1 VAKTPKT
8 QPKKAETRQ
17 QGRKTIKRLIDHAL
31 IELNK
36 NGAAN
41 FDLDAVLRRS
51 KTSKGSLYHHFGSKN
66 GLIVAVETEII
77 KSGLTSDNQVLRQ
90 MIEGCKSPQE
100 FFNAIELVIRS
111 GVGAP
116 TREVR
121 RQLIRSITFAQ
132 HDKNLAA
139 TLQETSIMGTQY
151 LAETLAVAQ
160 RKGWLK
166 NDIELTA
173 LSFWLQGIFIGQIM
187 IDITNTKTN
196 DEEWVSIALHSLK
209 TFINFYD

>member
-1 VAKTPKT
+1 MMPKSPNT
-8 QPKKAETRQ
+8 QPKRAETRQ
-17 QGRKTIKRLIDHAL
+17 QGRKTMKLLIDHAL
-31 IELNK
+31 TELNK

-66 GLIVAVETEII
+66 GLIVAVETEVIR
-77 KSGLTSDNQVLRQ
+77 SGLTSDNQVLRQ
-90 MIEGCKSPQE
+90 MIEGCNSPQD
-100 FFNAIELVIRS
+100 FFNAIELAMRA
-111 GVGAP
+111 GAGEP

-121 RQLIRSITFAQ
+121 RQLIRSIAFAQ

-139 TLQETSIMGTQY
+139 TLRETSMMGTQY

-166 NDIELTA
+166 NEIDITA

-209 TFINFYD
+209 SFINF

>member
-1 VAKTPKT
+1 MPKPYKA
-8 QPKKAETRQ
+8 QPKRAETRQ
-17 QGRKTIKRLIDHAL
+17 QGRKTMKLLIDHAL

-36 NGAAN
+36 NGAAK
-41 FDLDAVLRRS
+41 FDLEAVLRRS

-66 GLIVAVETEII
+66 GLIVAVETEVIR
-77 KSGLTSDNQVLRQ
+77 SGLTSDNQVLRQ
-90 MIEGCKSPQE
+90 MIEACKSPQE
-100 FFNAIELVIRS
+100 FFNAIELAMRA
-111 GVGAP
+111 GAGEP

-121 RQLIRSITFAQ
+121 RQLIRSIAFAQ

-139 TLQETSIMGTQY
+139 TLRETSMMGTQY

-187 IDITNTKTN
+187 IDITDVERT

-209 TFINFYD
+209 TFINF

>member
-1 VAKTPKT
+1 MPKSAKP
-8 QPKKAETRQ
+8 QPKRAETRQ
-17 QGRKTIKRLIDHAL
+17 QGRKTMKLLIDHAL

-66 GLIVAVETEII
+66 GLIVAVETEVIR
-77 KSGLTSDNQVLRQ
+77 SGLTSDNQVLRQ
-90 MIEGCKSPQE
+90 MIEGCNSPQD
-100 FFNAIELVIRS
+100 FFNAIELAMRA
-111 GVGAP
+111 GAGEP

-121 RQLIRSITFAQ
+121 RQLIRSIAFAQ

-139 TLQETSIMGTQY
+139 TLRETSMMGTQY

-166 NDIELTA
+166 NDIDITA

-209 TFINFYD
+209 SFINF

>member
-1 VAKTPKT
+1 MAKLPKA
-8 QPKKAETRQ
+8 QPKRADSRK
-17 QGRKTIKRLIDHAL
+17 QGRKTMKLLIDHAL

-36 NGAAN
+36 NGASK
-41 FDLDAVLRRS
+41 FDLEAVLRRS

-77 KSGLTSDNQVLRQ
+77 KSGLTNDNQVLRQ

-100 FFNAIELVIRS
+100 FFNAIELAIRA
-111 GVGAP
+111 GAGEP

-121 RQLIRSITFAQ
+121 KQLIRSITFAQ

-139 TLQETSIMGTQY
+139 TLRETSMMGTQY

-187 IDITNTKTN
+187 IDITNTKTS

-209 TFINFYD
+209 TFINF

>member
-17 QGRKTIKRLIDHAL
+17 QGRKTMKLLIDHAL

-51 KTSKGSLYHHFGSKN
+51 KISKGSLYHHFGSKN

-90 MIEGCKSPQE
+90 MIEACKSPQE
-100 FFNAIELVIRS
+100 FFNAIELVIRA
-111 GVGAP
+111 GAGEP

-121 RQLIRSITFAQ
+121 RQLIRSIAFAQ

-139 TLQETSIMGTQY
+139 TLRETSQRGTQY
-151 LAETLAVAQ
+151 FAETLAIAKQ
-160 RKGWLK
+160 KGWLK

-187 IDITNTKTN
+187 TDITGIETS
-196 DEEWVSIALHSLK
+196 DEDWVNISLNSLK
-209 TFINFYD
+209 SLINF

>member
-1 VAKTPKT
+1 MMPKSPNT
-8 QPKKAETRQ
+8 QPKRAETRQ
-17 QGRKTIKRLIDHAL
+17 QGRKTMKLLIDHAL

-66 GLIVAVETEII
+66 GLIVAVETEVIR
-77 KSGLTSDNQVLRQ
+77 SGLTSDNQVLRQ
-90 MIEGCKSPQE
+90 MIEGCNSPQD
-100 FFNAIELVIRS
+100 FFNAIELAMRA
-111 GVGAP
+111 GAGEP

-121 RQLIRSITFAQ
+121 RQLIRSIAFAQ

-139 TLQETSIMGTQY
+139 TLRETSMMGTQY

-166 NDIELTA
+166 NDIDITA

-209 TFINFYD
+209 SFINF

>member
-1 VAKTPKT
+1 MPKPYKA
-8 QPKKAETRQ
+8 QPKRAETRQ
-17 QGRKTIKRLIDHAL
+17 QGRKTMKLLIDHAL

-36 NGAAN
+36 NGAAK
-41 FDLDAVLRRS
+41 FDLEAVLRRS

-66 GLIVAVETEII
+66 GLIVAVETEVIR
-77 KSGLTSDNQVLRQ
+77 SGLTSDNQVLRQ
-90 MIEGCKSPQE
+90 MIEACKSPQD
-100 FFNAIELVIRS
+100 FFNAIELAMRA
-111 GVGAP
+111 GAGEP

-121 RQLIRSITFAQ
+121 RQLIRSIAFAQ

-139 TLQETSIMGTQY
+139 TLQETSMMGTQY
-151 LAETLAVAQ
+151 LAETLAIAQ

-187 IDITNTKTN
+187 IDITDVERT

-209 TFINFYD
+209 SFINF

>member
-1 VAKTPKT
+1 MPKSPNT
-8 QPKKAETRQ
+8 QPKRAETRQ
-17 QGRKTIKRLIDHAL
+17 QGRKTMKLLIDHAL
-31 IELNK
+31 TELNK

-66 GLIVAVETEII
+66 GLIVAVETEVIR
-77 KSGLTSDNQVLRQ
+77 SGLTSDNQVLRQ
-90 MIEGCKSPQE
+90 MIEGCNSPQD
-100 FFNAIELVIRS
+100 FFNAIELAMRA
-111 GVGAP
+111 GAGEP

-121 RQLIRSITFAQ
+121 RQLIRSIAFAQ

-139 TLQETSIMGTQY
+139 TLRETSMMGTQY

-166 NDIELTA
+166 NDIDITA

-209 TFINFYD
+209 SFINF

>member
-1 VAKTPKT
+1 
-8 QPKKAETRQ
+8 
-17 QGRKTIKRLIDHAL
+17 
-31 IELNK
+31 
-36 NGAAN
+36 
-41 FDLDAVLRRS
+41 
-51 KTSKGSLYHHFGSKN
+51 
-66 GLIVAVETEII
+66 
-77 KSGLTSDNQVLRQ
+77 
-90 MIEGCKSPQE
+90 MIEACKSPQE
-100 FFNAIELVIRS
+100 FFNAIELVIRA
-111 GVGAP
+111 GAGAP

-121 RQLIRSITFAQ
+121 RQLIRSIAFAQ

-196 DEEWVSIALHSLK
+196 DEEWVSVALLSLK
-209 TFINFYD
+209 TFINF

>member
-1 VAKTPKT
+1 MPKSPNT
-8 QPKKAETRQ
+8 QPKRAETRQ
-17 QGRKTIKRLIDHAL
+17 QGRKTMKILIDHAL
-31 IELNK
+31 TELNK

-66 GLIVAVETEII
+66 GLIVAVETEVIR
-77 KSGLTSDNQVLRQ
+77 SGLTSDNQVLRQ
-90 MIEGCKSPQE
+90 MIEACNSPQD
-100 FFNAIELVIRS
+100 FFNAIELAIRA
-111 GVGAP
+111 GAGEP
-116 TREVR
+116 TRDVR
-121 RQLIRSITFAQ
+121 RQLIRSIAFAQ

-139 TLQETSIMGTQY
+139 TLRETSVMGTQY
-151 LAETLAVAQ
+151 LAETLAAAQ

-209 TFINFYD
+209 TFINF

>member
-1 VAKTPKT
+1 MPKSPNT
-8 QPKKAETRQ
+8 QPKRAETRQ
-17 QGRKTIKRLIDHAL
+17 QGRKTMKLLIDHAL

-66 GLIVAVETEII
+66 GLIVAVETEVIR
-77 KSGLTSDNQVLRQ
+77 SGLTSDNQVLRQ
-90 MIEGCKSPQE
+90 MIEGCNSPQD
-100 FFNAIELVIRS
+100 FFNAIELAMRA
-111 GVGAP
+111 GAGEP

-121 RQLIRSITFAQ
+121 RQLIRSIAFAQ

-139 TLQETSIMGTQY
+139 TLRETSMMGTQY

-166 NDIELTA
+166 NEIDITA

-209 TFINFYD
+209 SFINF

>member
-1 VAKTPKT
+1 MPKSPNT
-8 QPKKAETRQ
+8 QPKRAETRQ
-17 QGRKTIKRLIDHAL
+17 QGRKTMKILIDHAL
-31 IELNK
+31 TELNK

-66 GLIVAVETEII
+66 GLIVAVETEVIR
-77 KSGLTSDNQVLRQ
+77 SGLTSDNQVLRQ
-90 MIEGCKSPQE
+90 MIEACNSPQD
-100 FFNAIELVIRS
+100 FFNAIELAMRA
-111 GVGAP
+111 GAGEP
-116 TREVR
+116 TRDVR
-121 RQLIRSITFAQ
+121 RQLIRSIAFAQ

-139 TLQETSIMGTQY
+139 TLRETSMMGTQY

-209 TFINFYD
+209 TFINF

>member
-1 VAKTPKT
+1 MKL
-8 QPKKAETRQ
+8 
-17 QGRKTIKRLIDHAL
+17 LIDHAL

-66 GLIVAVETEII
+66 GLIVAAETEVIR
-77 KSGLTSDNQVLRQ
+77 SGLTSDNQVLRQ
-90 MIEGCKSPQE
+90 MIESCNSPQD
-100 FFNAIELVIRS
+100 FFNAIELAMRA
-111 GVGAP
+111 GAGEP
-116 TREVR
+116 TRDVR
-121 RQLIRSITFAQ
+121 RQLIRSIAFAQ

-139 TLQETSIMGTQY
+139 TLRETSITGTQY
-151 LAETLAVAQ
+151 FAETLAVAQ
-160 RKGWLK
+160 RRGWLK
-166 NDIELTA
+166 EDIELTA

-196 DEEWVSIALHSLK
+196 DEEWISIALRSLK
-209 TFINFYD
+209 TFINF

>member
-1 VAKTPKT
+1 MAKSPKT

-17 QGRKTIKRLIDHAL
+17 QGRKTMKLLIDHAL

-66 GLIVAVETEII
+66 GLIVAVEAEII

-100 FFNAIELVIRS
+100 FFNAIELVIRA
-111 GVGAP
+111 GAGAP

-121 RQLIRSITFAQ
+121 RQLIRSIAFAQ
-132 HDKNLAA
+132 HDKNLAE
-139 TLQETSIMGTQY
+139 TLRETSLRGTQY
-151 LAETLAVAQ
+151 FAETLAIAQ
-160 RKGWLK
+160 QKGWLK
-166 NDIELTA
+166 NNIELTA

-196 DEEWVSIALHSLK
+196 DEKWVSIALYSLK
-209 TFINFYD
+209 TFINF

>member
-1 VAKTPKT
+1 MMPKSPKT
-8 QPKKAETRQ
+8 QPKRAETRQ
-17 QGRKTIKRLIDHAL
+17 QGRKTMKLLIDHAL

-66 GLIVAVETEII
+66 GLIVAVETEVIR
-77 KSGLTSDNQVLRQ
+77 SGLTSDNQVLRQ
-90 MIEGCKSPQE
+90 MIEGCNSPQD
-100 FFNAIELVIRS
+100 FFNAIELAMRA
-111 GVGAP
+111 GAGEP

-121 RQLIRSITFAQ
+121 RQLIRSIAFAQ

-139 TLQETSIMGTQY
+139 TLRETSMMGTQY

-166 NDIELTA
+166 NEIDITA

-209 TFINFYD
+209 SFINF

>member
-1 VAKTPKT
+1 MPKSPNT
-8 QPKKAETRQ
+8 QPKRAETRQ
-17 QGRKTIKRLIDHAL
+17 QGRKTMKLLIDHAL

-66 GLIVAVETEII
+66 GLIVAVETEVIR
-77 KSGLTSDNQVLRQ
+77 SGLTSDNQVLRQ
-90 MIEGCKSPQE
+90 MIEGCNSPQD
-100 FFNAIELVIRS
+100 FFNAIELAMRA
-111 GVGAP
+111 GAGEP

-121 RQLIRSITFAQ
+121 RQLIRSIAFAQ

-139 TLQETSIMGTQY
+139 TLRETSMMGTQY

-166 NDIELTA
+166 NDIDITA

-209 TFINFYD
+209 SFINF

>member
-1 VAKTPKT
+1 MPKSPNT
-8 QPKKAETRQ
+8 QPKRAETRQ
-17 QGRKTIKRLIDHAL
+17 QGRKTMKLLIEHAL

-66 GLIVAVETEII
+66 GLIVAVETEVIR
-77 KSGLTSDNQVLRQ
+77 SGLTSDNQVLRQ
-90 MIEGCKSPQE
+90 MIEGCNSPQD
-100 FFNAIELVIRS
+100 FFNAIELAMRA
-111 GVGAP
+111 GAGEP

-121 RQLIRSITFAQ
+121 RQLIRSIAFAQ

-139 TLQETSIMGTQY
+139 TLRETSMMGTQY

-166 NDIELTA
+166 NDIDITA

-209 TFINFYD
+209 SFINF

>member
-1 VAKTPKT
+1 MAKTPKT

-17 QGRKTIKRLIDHAL
+17 QGRKTMKLLIDHAL

-90 MIEGCKSPQE
+90 MIEACKSPQE
-100 FFNAIELVIRS
+100 FFNAIELVIRA
-111 GVGAP
+111 GAGEP

-121 RQLIRSITFAQ
+121 RQLIRSIAFAQ
-132 HDKNLAA
+132 HDKNLAE
-139 TLQETSIMGTQY
+139 TLRETS
-151 LAETLAVAQ
+151 Q
-160 RKGWLK
+160 RGRSILPKHL
-166 NDIELTA
+166 LL
-173 LSFWLQGIFIGQIM
+173 LSKKAGSKMTSNSQHCLFGYKAFLS
-187 IDITNTKTN
+187 DR
-196 DEEWVSIALHSLK
+196 
-209 TFINFYD
+209 

>member
-1 VAKTPKT
+1 MPKSRKT
-8 QPKKAETRQ
+8 QPKRAETRQ
-17 QGRKTIKRLIDHAL
+17 QGRKTMKLLIDHAL

-66 GLIVAVETEII
+66 GLIVAVETEVIR
-77 KSGLTSDNQVLRQ
+77 SGLTSDNQVLRQ
-90 MIEGCKSPQE
+90 MIEACNSPQD
-100 FFNAIELVIRS
+100 FFNAIELAMRA
-111 GVGAP
+111 GAGEP
-116 TREVR
+116 TRDVR
-121 RQLIRSITFAQ
+121 RQLIRSIAFAQ

-139 TLQETSIMGTQY
+139 TLRETSMMGTQY

-209 TFINFYD
+209 TFINF

>member
-1 VAKTPKT
+1 MPKSPNT
-8 QPKKAETRQ
+8 QPKRAETRQ
-17 QGRKTIKRLIDHAL
+17 QGRKTMKLLIDHAL
-31 IELNK
+31 TELNK

-66 GLIVAVETEII
+66 GLIVAVETEVIR
-77 KSGLTSDNQVLRQ
+77 SGLTSDNQVLRQ
-90 MIEGCKSPQE
+90 MIEGCNSPQD
-100 FFNAIELVIRS
+100 FFNAIELAMRA
-111 GVGAP
+111 GAGEP

-121 RQLIRSITFAQ
+121 RQLIRSIAFAQ

-139 TLQETSIMGTQY
+139 TLRETSMMGTQY

-166 NDIELTA
+166 NEIDITA

-209 TFINFYD
+209 SFINF

>member
-1 VAKTPKT
+1 MPKSPNT
-8 QPKKAETRQ
+8 QPKRAETRQ
-17 QGRKTIKRLIDHAL
+17 QGRKTMKILIDHAL

-66 GLIVAVETEII
+66 GLIVAVETEVIR
-77 KSGLTSDNQVLRQ
+77 SGLTSDNQVLRQ
-90 MIEGCKSPQE
+90 MIEACNSPQD
-100 FFNAIELVIRS
+100 FFNAIELAMRA
-111 GVGAP
+111 GAGEP
-116 TREVR
+116 TRDVR
-121 RQLIRSITFAQ
+121 RQLIRSIAFAQ

-139 TLQETSIMGTQY
+139 TLRETSMMGTQY

-173 LSFWLQGIFIGQIM
+173 LSFWLQGLFIGQIM
-187 IDITNTKTN
+187 TDITDVKTT
-196 DEEWVSIALHSLK
+196 DEDWISISLNSLK
-209 TFINFYD
+209 ALIIY

>member
-1 VAKTPKT
+1 MPKSPKT
-8 QPKKAETRQ
+8 QPKRAETRQ
-17 QGRKTIKRLIDHAL
+17 QGRKTMKLLIDHAL

-66 GLIVAVETEII
+66 GLIVAVETEVIR
-77 KSGLTSDNQVLRQ
+77 SGLTSDNQVLRQ
-90 MIEGCKSPQE
+90 MIEGCNSPQD
-100 FFNAIELVIRS
+100 FFNAIELAMRA
-111 GVGAP
+111 GAGEP

-121 RQLIRSITFAQ
+121 RQLIRSIAFAQ

-139 TLQETSIMGTQY
+139 TLRETSMMGTQY

-166 NDIELTA
+166 NDIDITA

-209 TFINFYD
+209 SFINF